1 MKNTTK
7 RITSVLLV
15 LTMILSCL
23 SLIACAKNYLSEQL
37 KTEIIEDYLV
47 FSGIQSDKTVDEIE
61 YEYFGTYGD
70 SVAIYFHTSGAYETP
85 TKEKVAGVVFNYP
98 DSRVIR
104 IWNNGKFYK
113 MPEAY
118 EMGIISFF
126 DVLSIKMQSLSL
138 NPQEPYFIYEE
149 KNHKNYTLD
158 DEFNGEK
165 IYVYIDRSLSRRGK
179 EFSEEFF
186 ASIDIEADVKEIRD
200 SSSPYDYPEWCQ
212 KFTIVFKEPSKEKA
226 LEYCS
231 ILIKIDG
238 IRSVMVDI
246 YFTWAE
252 VPNDPLYYSGD
263 FFANSR
269 RVPLDTIDA
278 PLVWD
283 FTTVK

>member
-1 MKNTTK
+1 MLQ
-7 RITSVLLV
+7 VLI
-15 LTMILSCL
+15 LTIILS
-23 SLIACAKNYLSEQL
+23 SFSISACGNKDFAEQL

-47 FSGIQSDKTVDEIE
+47 FSGIQSDKTIEEID

-85 TKEKVAGVVFNYP
+85 IKEKVAGVVFNYP

-113 MPEAY
+113 MSEAY
-118 EMGIISFF
+118 EMGLISFF
-126 DVLSIKMQSLSL
+126 DVLSIKIQSLSL
-138 NPQEPYFIYEE
+138 NPQEPDFIYEE

-186 ASIDIEADVKEIRD
+186 AGIDIEADVEEIRD

-212 KFTIVFKEPSKEKA
+212 TFTIVFKE
-226 LEYCS
+226 
-231 ILIKIDG
+231 
-238 IRSVMVDI
+238 
-246 YFTWAE
+246 T
-252 VPNDPLYYSGD
+252 
-263 FFANSR
+263 
-269 RVPLDTIDA
+269 
-278 PLVWD
+278 
-283 FTTVK
+283 